1 LSHYTCHTT
10 LVTLHLS
17 HYTRHTI
24 LVTLHKH
31 MFICCVVCLQSS
43 LAKLGIPLNDVL
55 RVLVAVML
63 LGNVSFYE
71 SKEQELGIQ
80 GSEGGGVVNVSHD
93 LQISLQS

>member
-1 LSHYTCHTT
+1 MW
-10 LVTLHLS
+10 HLFTAPGT
-17 HYTRHTI
+17 HVVIHVY
-24 LVTLHKH
+24 
-31 MFICCVVCLQSS
+31 VVCLQSS

-80 GSEGGGVVNVSHD
+80 GSEGGV
-93 LQISLQS
+93 